1 MTVGI
6 AGQGLPYAVML
17 MQAAAFDV
25 IGIFGFSKDF
35 RATLDLQGEGAQACK
50 CLSDGE
56 RHRRSPAAN
65 LQRSSVRAAIELSLS
80 SV

>member
-1 MTVGI
+1 MFLIPGPYQQASRTVQCKPEITLGKL
-6 AGQGLPYAVML
+6 GQEFPYLVMP
-17 MQAAAFDV
+17 MQTAAFDV

-56 RHRRSPAAN
+56 N
-65 LQRSSVRAAIELSLS
+65 
-80 SV
+80 